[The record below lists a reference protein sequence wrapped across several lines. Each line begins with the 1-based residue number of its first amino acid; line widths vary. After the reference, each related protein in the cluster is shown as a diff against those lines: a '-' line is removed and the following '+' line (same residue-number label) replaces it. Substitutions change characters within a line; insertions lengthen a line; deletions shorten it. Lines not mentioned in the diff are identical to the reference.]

1 MENVLAMLADEAMLR
16 HVKDVARILTVSTS
30 CAYALI
36 RSGQIKCIRI
46 GRTYRI
52 PKNFLADFL
61 CANT

>member
-1 MENVLAMLADEAMLR
+1 MENVLAMLSEENMLLP
-16 HVKDVARILTVSTS
+16 VKDVSRILAVSNS
-30 CAYALI
+30 CVYALL

>member
-1 MENVLAMLADEAMLR
+1 MENVLAMLNGEAMLL
-16 HVKDVARILTVSTS
+16 HAKDVSRILGISTS
-30 CAYALI
+30 CAYSLL

>member
-1 MENVLAMLADEAMLR
+1 MLNGEAMLL
-16 HVKDVARILTVSTS
+16 HAKDVARILGISTS
-30 CAYALI
+30 CAYSLI

>member
-1 MENVLAMLADEAMLR
+1 MENVLAMLKGEAMLL
-16 HVKDVARILTVSTS
+16 HAKDISRILGVSTS
-30 CAYALI
+30 CVYALI